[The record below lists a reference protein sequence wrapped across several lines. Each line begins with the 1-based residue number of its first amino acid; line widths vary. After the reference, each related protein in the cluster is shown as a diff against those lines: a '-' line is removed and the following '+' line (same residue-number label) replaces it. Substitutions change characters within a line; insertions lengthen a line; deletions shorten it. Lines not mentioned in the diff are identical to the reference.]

1 MNTSPV
7 GAHSGRAR
15 AYRLAVAARI
25 LLASVGGYGIAA
37 LASALLALISS
48 GTRAEAVSTALIAS
62 FAIMAAV
69 VIWVF
74 AAGTVGRAALVLGIV
89 AALLTVALWLAGA
102 FQTGG
107 AA

>member
-1 MNTSPV
+1 MSTGQV
-7 GAHSGRAR
+7 GARSGTAR
-15 AYRLAVAARI
+15 ADRLALAARV
-25 LLASVGGYGIAA
+25 LLAGVGGYGIAA
-37 LASALLALISS
+37 LASAVLALVLP
-48 GTRAEAVSTALIAS
+48 GTRAEAVSAALIAS

-74 AAGTVGRAALVLGIV
+74 AVGTVGRAALVLGIA
-89 AALLTVALWLAGA
+89 AALLTATLWLAGA

>member
-1 MNTSPV
+1 MSAGEV
-7 GAHSGRAR
+7 GARTGAAR

-25 LLASVGGYGIAA
+25 CLAVVGGYGIAA
-37 LASALLALISS
+37 LASAVLALILP

-89 AALLTVALWLAGA
+89 AALLTAALWLAGA
-102 FQTGG
+102 FQTSG